1 MRAERIIN
9 KSFAIL
15 FILLGLGALIGAVF
29 YGAKHHYFTVGV
41 CILLSII
48 LLTIKN
54 D

>member
-9 KSFAIL
+9 KTFGIL
-15 FILLGLGALIGAVF
+15 FILLGLGALIGAMF
-29 YGAKHHYFTVGV
+29 YGAKHQYFIAGIS
-41 CILLSII
+41 ILLSII

>member
-9 KSFAIL
+9 KTFGIL
-15 FILLGLGALIGAVF
+15 FILLGLGALIGAIF
-29 YGAKHHYFTVGV
+29 YGARHQYFIAGV

-48 LLTIKN
+48 LLTIKK